1 MGGQESDGGARGAQL
16 CTIVCSP
23 TSCTTT
29 ESPAAFHEM
38 YGANSGL
45 LRISKVL
52 TRKGGTI
59 GPLEARRR
67 PPDGL
72 RTKGNDDAEDGRG
85 TDVVVGAVAPRDVGS
100 DGSAAAAAAPPP
112 PLLGIN
118 PSVGD
123 LLPLDIV
130 SVSLSTLRHHIRS
143 RSRAPVYERLCTTFW
158 THLTSTLS
166 HICVS

>member
-1 MGGQESDGGARGAQL
+1 M
-16 CTIVCSP
+16 
-23 TSCTTT
+23 
-29 ESPAAFHEM
+29 
-38 YGANSGL
+38 
-45 LRISKVL
+45 
-52 TRKGGTI
+52 

-67 PPDGL
+67 PLDGL

-112 PLLGIN
+112 PLLGNN

-143 RSRAPVYERLCTTFW
+143 RAPAVYASVYDLLDTSHFHIESHLCKLTTVQLCF
-158 THLTSTLS
+158 
-166 HICVS
+166 